1 MNKDFKKILIY
12 FTIWRSSLI
21 LIAFFA
27 VLFIPVFGGMFPY
40 ADKVLIPTHLP
51 SWIWGFGNFDGV
63 HYIKIAEEG
72 YKAQFTQAFFP
83 LFPLIISI
91 LGYGLMTFF
100 NFHLA
105 FFIAGILV
113 ANISFVLSLYFLLKL
128 FNLDYKRELSLKSI
142 YLLISFPTA
151 FYFSSIYTE
160 ATFLLF
166 VVLSLLFMRKKNFLS
181 SGIFISLASAT
192 KVIGFLLIPTLLL
205 EIYLTYKNDELKES
219 IKFIKAVIGL
229 IIAPMGILSYMYY
242 LKINFGSPFYFI
254 TSQSA
259 FGTERSVESLVLL
272 PQVFFRYLKIF
283 ITTPIN
289 SGVFFNA
296 FLEFSFSVFILTLL
310 IIFMRRVRLSYWFFT
325 ALNFILPTL
334 TGTLLSM
341 PRFVLMSFLIFP
353 LVVEKLGKYYISLV
367 IFFLIL
373 QIILFTLFIRGYW
386 VA

>member
-1 MNKDFKKILIY
+1 MNKDLKKILIF
-12 FTIWRSSLI
+12 FTIWRSSLF

-40 ADKVLIPTHLP
+40 ADKVLIPTYLP

-83 LFPLIISI
+83 LFPLVISI
-91 LGYGLMTFF
+91 LGYGLTTFF
-100 NFHLA
+100 NFYLA

-113 ANISFVLSLYFLLKL
+113 ANISFVLSLYFLFKL
-128 FNLDYKRELSLKSI
+128 FNLDYNRELSIKSI
-142 YLLISFPTA
+142 YLLIAFPTA

-166 VVLSLLFMRKKNFLS
+166 IVLSLLFMRKKNFLT

-192 KVIGFLLIPTLLL
+192 KVIGFLLIPTLLW
-205 EIYLTYKNDELKES
+205 EIYLTYKNDGLKES
-219 IKFIKAVIGL
+219 NKLIKAVIGL
-229 IIAPMGILSYMYY
+229 IIAPMGMLSYMYY
-242 LKINFGSPFYFI
+242 LKISFGSPFYFI
-254 TSQSA
+254 TSQPA
-259 FGTERSVESLVLL
+259 FGTERSIDRLVLL
-272 PQVFFRYLKIF
+272 PKIFFRYLKIF

-296 FLEFSFSVFILTLL
+296 LLEFSFSVFILTLL
-310 IIFMRRVRLSYWFFT
+310 IIFMRRMRLSYWFFT

-353 LVVEKLGKYYISLV
+353 LVVEKLGKHYITLV

-386 VA
+386 IA

>member
-1 MNKDFKKILIY
+1 MNKDLKKILIF
-12 FTIWRSSLI
+12 FTIWRSSLF

-40 ADKVLIPTHLP
+40 ADKVLIPTYLP

-83 LFPLIISI
+83 LFPLVISI
-91 LGYGLMTFF
+91 LGYGLTTFF
-100 NFHLA
+100 NFYLA

-113 ANISFVLSLYFLLKL
+113 ANISFVLSLYFLFKL
-128 FNLDYKRELSLKSI
+128 FNLDYNRELSIKSI
-142 YLLISFPTA
+142 YLLIAFPTA

-166 VVLSLLFMRKKNFLS
+166 IVLSLLFMRKKNFLT

-192 KVIGFLLIPTLLL
+192 KVIGFLLIPTLLW
-205 EIYLTYKNDELKES
+205 EIYLTYKNDGLKES
-219 IKFIKAVIGL
+219 NKLIKAVIGL
-229 IIAPMGILSYMYY
+229 IIAPMGMLSYMYY
-242 LKINFGSPFYFI
+242 LKISFGSPFYFI
-254 TSQSA
+254 TSQPA
-259 FGTERSVESLVLL
+259 FGTERSIDRLVLL
-272 PQVFFRYLKIF
+272 PQIFFRYLKIF

-296 FLEFSFSVFILTLL
+296 LLEFSFSVFILTLL
-310 IIFMRRVRLSYWFFT
+310 IIFMRRMRLSYWFFT

-353 LVVEKLGKYYISLV
+353 LVVEKLGKHYITLV

-386 VA
+386 IA

>member
-1 MNKDFKKILIY
+1 MNKDLKKILIF
-12 FTIWRSSLI
+12 FTIWRSSLF

-40 ADKVLIPTHLP
+40 SDKVLIPTYLP

-83 LFPLIISI
+83 LFPLVISI
-91 LGYGLMTFF
+91 LGYGLTTFF
-100 NFHLA
+100 NFYLA

-113 ANISFVLSLYFLLKL
+113 ANISFVLSLYFLFKL
-128 FNLDYKRELSLKSI
+128 FNLDYNRELSIKSI
-142 YLLISFPTA
+142 YLLIAFPTA

-166 VVLSLLFMRKKNFLS
+166 IVLSLLFMRKKNFLT

-192 KVIGFLLIPTLLL
+192 KVIGFLLIPTLLW
-205 EIYLTYKNDELKES
+205 EIYLTYKNDGLKES
-219 IKFIKAVIGL
+219 NKLIKAVIGL
-229 IIAPMGILSYMYY
+229 IIAPMGMLSYMYY
-242 LKINFGSPFYFI
+242 LKISFGSPFYFI
-254 TSQSA
+254 TSQPA
-259 FGTERSVESLVLL
+259 FGTERSIDRLVLL
-272 PQVFFRYLKIF
+272 PQIFFRYLKIF

-296 FLEFSFSVFILTLL
+296 LLEFSFSVFILTLL
-310 IIFMRRVRLSYWFFT
+310 IIFMRRMRLSYWFFT

-353 LVVEKLGKYYISLV
+353 LVVEKLGKHYITLV

-386 VA
+386 IA